1 MRKTINY
8 IPMVLAL
15 LLFCACDK
23 YADVKQFMTDLSAA
37 IEKNDTAAIQKMYP
51 DAAKAD
57 SLVLAFDA
65 EKAQIVAN
73 DDGSFKIDL
82 GEGKYITILKNE
94 GDDGMKVKS
103 SYGLFAYPEQQ
114 LAFAKKT
121 GQFVDS
127 LDDISNA
134 ERLADK
140 EFTDFLNLKIKSQQ
154 DNALKVVSV
163 KKGDFV
169 EGLGGPEFGNVCAT
183 SVTVT
188 IENTTDKTIPG
199 NAYRVIMTIHEYDEE
214 FVGWD
219 FNRTYPYNGKDIK
232 PGEKQS
238 FKYQSKNL
246 TIESGKAK
254 IQMLNTGED
263 LVSDYTPTG
272 NEYAEYLSSKASKK

>member
-37 IEKNDTAAIQKMYP
+37 IEKNDTAAIEKMYP
-51 DAAKAD
+51 DATKAD
-57 SLVLAFDA
+57 SLVLTFDA

-73 DDGSFKIDL
+73 DDGSIKIDL
-82 GEGKYITILKNE
+82 GEGKDITILKNE

-103 SYGLFAYPEQQ
+103 SHGLFAYPAQQ
-114 LAFAKKT
+114 LAFAKSL

-140 EFTDFLNLKIKSQQ
+140 EFADYLNQKIKNQLNEALKI
-154 DNALKVVSV
+154 VSTQ
-163 KKGDFV
+163 KGDYQ
-169 EGLGGPEFGNVCAT
+169 EGVAGEDGPKSPT

-188 IENTTDKTIPG
+188 IENTTNKTIPG
-199 NAYRVIMTIHEYDEE
+199 NAYRVLMTVKDYDDE
-214 FVGWD
+214 FGWEHT
-219 FNRTYPYNGKDIK
+219 NTPSWPGKDIK
-232 PGEKQS
+232 PGERQS
-238 FKYQSKNL
+238 FKYGPSYYFIK
-246 TIESGKAK
+246 SSSAK

-263 LVSDYTPTG
+263 LMSDYTPTG